1 MMYRVAA
8 KASISR
14 HAMQTQKGN
23 LSGIRVG
30 VVNTRNH
37 GINQLFQEFEFK
49 KAVSKDKFGMEN
61 FSTSIRRIIY
71 LLINFEDN
79 EKNFNEK
86 QKNYPKDK
94 NSF

>member
-1 MMYRVAA
+1 
-8 KASISR
+8 
-14 HAMQTQKGN
+14 
-23 LSGIRVG
+23 
-30 VVNTRNH
+30 
-37 GINQLFQEFEFK
+37 
-49 KAVSKDKFGMEN
+49 MEN